1 MNRQHAVASF
11 VVMCAIVTSSALAQD
26 AAHENVAP
34 KTLDLVSIGNG
45 RLPDG
50 QKTAFRIY
58 KAHDGNGGQVLYTR
72 FDRLQPAKM
81 QIEDWLKATRS
92 VTSRQ
97 RSQSIGGQL
106 ISDRIVAL
114 EDLPKSGSK
123 EFVIIRRD
131 GLNCYLIESTS
142 LDVAIGIESLI
153 EHK

>member
-1 MNRQHAVASF
+1 M
-11 VVMCAIVTSSALAQD
+11 
-26 AAHENVAP
+26 
-34 KTLDLVSIGNG
+34 
-45 RLPDG
+45 
-50 QKTAFRIY
+50 
-58 KAHDGNGGQVLYTR
+58 LYTR